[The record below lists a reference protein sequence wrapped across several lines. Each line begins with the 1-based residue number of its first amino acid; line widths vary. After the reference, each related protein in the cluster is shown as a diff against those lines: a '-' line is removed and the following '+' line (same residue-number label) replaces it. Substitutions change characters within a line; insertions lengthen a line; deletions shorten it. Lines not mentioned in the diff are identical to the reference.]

1 MTALSDEVRALL
13 DRPNFA
19 HLATLMADGAPHVDP
34 VWVGRDGDLVLV
46 GTGESTLKAMNS
58 DRDSRV
64 ALSVVDFDNPYEEA
78 QIRGRVVERRLD
90 EGFTLM
96 DPISVKYTGAPFPLR
111 DPAGRVVL
119 VIEADRVRYVTLP
132 FQHTPGAQS

>member
-119 VIEADRVRYVTLP
+119 VIEADKVRYVTLP

>member
-90 EGFTLM
+90 EGCTLM